1 MKFNFEETKIYVR
14 PGATDLRKGVG
25 GLLAVIE
32 NEMKLDALT
41 DSVFLFCNK
50 SHKLLKLIFWN
61 KTSFWI
67 AKKRLERNTWPCPD
81 NSGEKYLQ
89 FDETPIE
96 IQKQD
101 KGSSPRRILGRF
113 KVPEKER

>member
-50 SHKLLKLIFWN
+50 SHKLLKLIFWD
-61 KTSFWI
+61 KTGFWL
-67 AKKRLERNTWPCPD
+67 AQKRLERNTWPCPD
-81 NSGEKYLQ
+81 NSEKSNRQSKPKFAQRKSIQLQ
-89 FDETPIE
+89 DAF
-96 IQKQD
+96 
-101 KGSSPRRILGRF
+101 F
-113 KVPEKER
+113 V